1 MQLIAG
7 ACAVMFCYTK
17 AGGEVIF
24 ASHGL
29 PLRLR
34 NLAAIV
40 RILLTPGQEGR
51 GDKGVQAGT
60 GT

>member
-1 MQLIAG
+1 
-7 ACAVMFCYTK
+7 MFCYTK